1 FSALYDAFPQCSR
14 RIELPNH
21 RTDFYM
27 CCDEIKDIR
36 YTKAIMLI
44 LELVLFIMS
53 EECFLIEEQINNFF
67 DSFLSELPYYLLRS
81 ITFQGSNMIIEWG
94 NNLVTS
100 LFSSYISCPKLE
112 CLNKEKRGIKQYIG
126 YYVRKGRENLCIR
139 GYFRFFYYLA

>member
-1 FSALYDAFPQCSR
+1 
-14 RIELPNH
+14 
-21 RTDFYM
+21 M

-100 LFSSYISCPKLE
+100 LFYSYISCPKLE
-112 CLNKEKRGIKQYIG
+112 CLIIVKSRIKQYID
-126 YYVRKGRENLCIR
+126 YYVIKGIVNLCYR
-139 GYFRFFYYLA
+139 VYFSFCYYF

>member
-1 FSALYDAFPQCSR
+1 
-14 RIELPNH
+14 
-21 RTDFYM
+21 M

-100 LFSSYISCPKLE
+100 LF
-112 CLNKEKRGIKQYIG
+112 
-126 YYVRKGRENLCIR
+126 
-139 GYFRFFYYLA
+139 